1 MEVGVFRRGEEVL
14 PGAPSGVLA
23 ARAVSAICSD
33 HAIHDGMLQRVPSR
47 KFKGVWCWG
56 GASVEGNF
64 SV

>member
-1 MEVGVFRRGEEVL
+1 MEVGVFRRGEVL

-47 KFKGVWCWG
+47 KFKGVWFWG
-56 GASVEGNF
+56 GVSVEGNF